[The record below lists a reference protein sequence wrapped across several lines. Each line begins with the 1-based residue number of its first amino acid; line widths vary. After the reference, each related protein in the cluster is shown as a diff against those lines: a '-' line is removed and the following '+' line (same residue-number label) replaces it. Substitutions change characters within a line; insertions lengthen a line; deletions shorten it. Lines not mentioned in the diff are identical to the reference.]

1 MTRIGIISD
10 THISEKR
17 GKIHKKVFDC
27 FSDVDLILHAG
38 DITHQKV
45 LDELNKLAP
54 VTAVKGNNDKFDLE
68 TVRCIQVHNFKIV
81 LTHGTELSSD
91 FNKLHKFGS
100 DYGADILIT
109 GHTHKSH
116 HKIMDEMLL
125 VNPGTARGANASI
138 AILIIDEEDK
148 LITDI
153 NINYIEL

>member
-17 GKIHKKVFDC
+17 GNIRKGVFDC

-38 DITHQKV
+38 DITHPKV
-45 LDELNKLAP
+45 LDELENIAP
-54 VTAVKGNNDKFDLE
+54 VIAVKGNNDRFDLE
-68 TVRCIQVHNFKIV
+68 DVRCIDVHDFKIV
-81 LTHGTELSSD
+81 LTHGTYLSDD
-91 FNKLHKFGS
+91 FDRLYEFGTS
-100 DYGADILIT
+100 HDADVLIT

-116 HKIMDEMLL
+116 HKIIGEMLL
-125 VNPGTARGANASI
+125 VNPGTARGAGASI

-153 NINYIEL
+153 NINFIEL